1 MPGHKPVDMT
11 EAQLAALT
19 MLTEQRGLNLLQLS
33 DIIGDMTPMG
43 LEFLRRLG
51 DPSHAE
57 LTRFLTQAHPETFD
71 LLADLREDEVE
82 TLKSGIKIVV
92 AIKIVGTLMK
102 WGLGGLIAAFITMA
116 TVGKEVS
123 AWLKL
128 R

>member
-1 MPGHKPVDMT
+1 MPGHKPVEMT

-19 MLTEQRGLNLLQLS
+19 MLSEGRGVRLLQLA
-33 DIIGDMTPMG
+33 DLIGDMTPMG

-57 LTRFLTQAHPETFD
+57 LTRFLTQADSDTFD
-71 LLADLREDEVE
+71 LLAELREDEVE

-92 AIKIVGTLMK
+92 AIKIVGTLLK